1 MSTSTSKS
9 KERGPNGFPI
19 GYTTNGDLVEWIP
32 ETAERF
38 IARGTIEVNGK
49 VGNVLLRGQKS
60 IEAALEELR
69 AMFCYLTYKTMD
81 MDGITP
87 RRLKEIKQEM
97 KATEK
102 KYGREKINEVIADS
116 SADLLEGKVSA
127 LAWVIGWDWDDWE

>member
-60 IEAALEELR
+60 IEAALE
-69 AMFCYLTYKTMD
+69 
-81 MDGITP
+81 
-87 RRLKEIKQEM
+87 
-97 KATEK
+97 
-102 KYGREKINEVIADS
+102 
-116 SADLLEGKVSA
+116 
-127 LAWVIGWDWDDWE
+127 